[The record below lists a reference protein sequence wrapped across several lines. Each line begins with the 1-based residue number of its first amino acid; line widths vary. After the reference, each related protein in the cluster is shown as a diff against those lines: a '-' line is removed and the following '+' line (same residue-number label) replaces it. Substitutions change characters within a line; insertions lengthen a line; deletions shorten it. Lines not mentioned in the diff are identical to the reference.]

1 MDYVYKN
8 IWPVIKKDIISIL
21 AYIGTIVTINEFFT
35 LLKIDIPQIVFW
47 IALIIG
53 VISIIIFNIPK
64 KEYVFNIKNRDIK
77 IILKVG
83 DFLKE
88 KFAIVVPT
96 NTTFDTKM
104 ENDFISIHSVQGQVQ
119 DKYFKNNISTL
130 DCLIEKELENSPFIE
145 LTDRKSSKNKKYEI
159 GTTVE
164 INQNGKRF
172 YFLAD
177 SDINSKGQ
185 TINPSTMNITD
196 ALSRLWQHIGEVG
209 HVEPIP
215 IPIIGTGRMGIVSS
229 REEIFKNIIFSFVAN
244 NTTKKISTE
253 LIVYIRKEDIKKYNI
268 DINELIEYMK
278 FTCKYQYEKLDNDKS
293 GIGIE

>member
-1 MDYVYKN
+1 MDYLYKN
-8 IWPVIKKDIISIL
+8 IWPIIKKDCISIL
-21 AYIGTIVTINEFFT
+21 AFLGTIATINEIFT
-35 LLKIDIPQIVFW
+35 IFKIDIPQVI
-47 IALIIG
+47 LIISLIVG
-53 VISIIIFNIPK
+53 MLLIIIINKPK
-64 KEYVFNIKNRDIK
+64 KEYVFNIKGRDIK

-83 DFLKE
+83 DILKE
-88 KFAIVVPT
+88 KFAMVVPT

-130 DCLIEKELENSPFIE
+130 DYLIEKELENRPFVE
-145 LTDRKSSKNKKYEI
+145 LEDRKNSKNKKYEI
-159 GTTVE
+159 GTTIE

-177 SDINSKGQ
+177 SDINSKGKS
-185 TINPSTMNITD
+185 INPSMMNITD
-196 ALSRLWQHIGEVG
+196 ALSRLWQYIGEFG
-209 HVEPIP
+209 HVEPIV

-244 NTTKKISTE
+244 NTTKKIATE

-278 FTCKYQYEKLDNDKS
+278 FICKYQYEKLDNIKS
-293 GIGIE
+293 GTGIE

>member
-1 MDYVYKN
+1 MEYLYKN
-8 IWPVIKKDIISIL
+8 IWPTIKKDCISIL
-21 AYIGTIVTINEFFT
+21 AFLGAVVTVNDIISFFKLDIPQIIIIISLIIGTIVILLIN
-35 LLKIDIPQIVFW
+35 K
-47 IALIIG
+47 
-53 VISIIIFNIPK
+53 PK
-64 KEYVFNIKNRDIK
+64 KEYVFNIKDRDIK
-77 IILKVG
+77 IILKIG
-83 DFLKE
+83 DILKE

-104 ENDFISIHSVQGQVQ
+104 DNDFISIKSVQGQVQ

-130 DCLIEKELENSPFIE
+130 DCLMEKELENIPFIE
-145 LTDRKSSKNKKYEI
+145 LTDRKDTKNKKYDI

-177 SDINSKGQ
+177 SDINIKGQ

-196 ALSRLWQHIGEVG
+196 ALSRLWQHIGEFG
-209 HVEPIP
+209 HVEPIA

-244 NTTKKISTE
+244 NTTKKIATE

-268 DINELIEYMK
+268 EVNELIEYMK
-278 FTCKYQYEKLDNDKS
+278 YTCKYQYEKLDNTKS
-293 GIGIE
+293 GIGID

>member
-1 MDYVYKN
+1 MDYLYKN
-8 IWPVIKKDIISIL
+8 IWPIIKKDCISVL
-21 AYIGTIVTINEFFT
+21 AFLGTIVTINEIFELF
-35 LLKIDIPQIVFW
+35 KIDIPKVIF
-47 IALIIG
+47 IISLILG
-53 VISIIIFNIPK
+53 MLVITIINKPK
-64 KEYVFNIKNRDIK
+64 KEYVFNIKDRDIK

-83 DFLKE
+83 DILKE
-88 KFAIVVPT
+88 KFSIVVPT
-96 NTTFDTKM
+96 NTTFDTKT

-119 DKYFKNNISTL
+119 DKYFKNNSRTL
-130 DCLIEKELENSPFIE
+130 DNLMEKELENRPFIE
-145 LTDRKSSKNKKYEI
+145 LADRKNSKNKKYEI

-196 ALSRLWQHIGEVG
+196 ALSRLWQYIGEFG
-209 HVEPIP
+209 HVEPIA

-244 NTTKKISTE
+244 NTTKKIATE
-253 LIVYIRKEDIKKYNI
+253 LIVYIRKEDIKKYNM

-278 FTCKYQYEKLDNDKS
+278 YTCKYQYEKIDNVKS

>member
-83 DFLKE
+83 DILKE

-209 HVEPIP
+209 HVEPIA

-244 NTTKKISTE
+244 NTTKK
-253 LIVYIRKEDIKKYNI
+253 
-268 DINELIEYMK
+268 
-278 FTCKYQYEKLDNDKS
+278 YQQN
-293 GIGIE
+293 

>member
-83 DFLKE
+83 DILKE

-104 ENDFISIHSVQGQVQ
+104 EKDFISIHSVQGQVQ

-209 HVEPIP
+209 HVEPIA

>member
-83 DFLKE
+83 DILKE

-196 ALSRLWQHIGEVG
+196 ALSRLWQHIGEVA
-209 HVEPIP
+209 HFEPIA

>member
-83 DFLKE
+83 DILKE

-209 HVEPIP
+209 HVEPIA

-278 FTCKYQYEKLDNDKS
+278 FTCKYQYEK
-293 GIGIE
+293 